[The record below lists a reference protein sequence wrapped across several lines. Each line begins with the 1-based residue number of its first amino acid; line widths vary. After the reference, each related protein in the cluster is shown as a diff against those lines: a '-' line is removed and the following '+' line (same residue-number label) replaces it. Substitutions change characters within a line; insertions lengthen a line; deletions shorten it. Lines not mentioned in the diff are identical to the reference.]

1 MPNES
6 SLTDSEKIDVLKFIS
21 KTNRKI
27 HDGRIKREL
36 QVVITTLSFY
46 ATALVL
52 KLRFPEKIPKDL
64 IFSIIVIGCF
74 LVIAFGVYIYMW
86 TSGKANNYN
95 QKQAEVAEDK
105 LKDLLKEACINVVV
119 KPDHPCA
126 NRWLWQALIVLFGA
140 IISGFLIVYFK

>member
-95 QKQAEVAEDK
+95 QKQ
-105 LKDLLKEACINVVV
+105 
-119 KPDHPCA
+119 KP
-126 NRWLWQALIVLFGA
+126 
-140 IISGFLIVYFK
+140 K